1 MGKYGSR
8 ASNKVEKLGSWFYG
22 NRGSQFRRCASSM
35 LMNAIQ
41 PYGKRYKAEDCSLG
55 VGCDSSAPSFVFSSF
70 FVFLSAMAAFK
81 LALVLLVFS
90 AGPTIA
96 VIRAVEHRHP
106 ATYAHIAH
114 NRQTLC
120 RPRPLYSSPK
130 SDLPASIA
138 TNGTAV
144 QAEPLPDYT
153 TATNA
158 DADAG
163 VESHIPTAAIAT
175 TALDPDHVP
184 SSLPSASSS
193 SRLPKAKTTTTPG
206 HSSQHISLT
215 PNGIK
220 AGVAGGDA
228 YNILRDHIGWWYDWS
243 AHPSK
248 PGEPIAVPMLWGSGH
263 ADATDAR
270 RLEQFERLSSSS
282 SNKRHPKYVLGY
294 EEPDCT
300 SGGGSSGMGVD
311 EGVREWERLIAPLK
325 GRGTKIGSP
334 SMCSKCSIEY
344 LYGKMRIYHSVC
356 FQSRRMRRSS
366 KNLRA
371 KFRCPGILLRFMLT
385 RIALTA

>member
-1 MGKYGSR
+1 MP
-8 ASNKVEKLGSWFYG
+8 
-22 NRGSQFRRCASSM
+22 SST
-35 LMNAIQ
+35 
-41 PYGKRYKAEDCSLG
+41 
-55 VGCDSSAPSFVFSSF
+55 
-70 FVFLSAMAAFK
+70 
-81 LALVLLVFS
+81 LV
-90 AGPTIA
+90 
-96 VIRAVEHRHP
+96 
-106 ATYAHIAH
+106 
-114 NRQTLC
+114 
-120 RPRPLYSSPK
+120 SSPK

-263 ADATDAR
+263 ADATDAQ
-270 RLEQFERLSSSS
+270 RLKQFERLSSSS

-294 EEPDCT
+294 EEPDCS

-334 SMCSKCSIEY
+334 SMCSKCSIDY
-344 LYGKMRIYHSVC
+344 LYGKMRIYYSVC
-356 FQSRRMRRSS
+356 FQSRRMRRGS

-371 KFRCPGILLRFMLT
+371 RFRRLGILLRFMST